1 MEKSHDISTLNSL
14 ITTTLD
20 SMKGY
25 ADACEQSDG
34 SHRELFDSMSRER
47 SQVASKLQAQ
57 VVALGGDPEDDSS
70 FTAAAHRTFMD
81 LRAALSGRDEEQ
93 VIKEVERGEDYI
105 KAKYEA
111 ALEDG
116 DLSAETRQV
125 IQIGYESAR
134 KGHDRVSA
142 IKHAMT

>member
-93 VIKEVERGEDYI
+93 VIKEVERG
-105 KAKYEA
+105 
-111 ALEDG
+111 
-116 DLSAETRQV
+116 
-125 IQIGYESAR
+125 
-134 KGHDRVSA
+134 
-142 IKHAMT
+142 

>member
-1 MEKSHDISTLNSL
+1 MDKSHDITVLNTL
-14 ITTTLD
+14 IRTTLD

-57 VVALGGDPEDDSS
+57 VALLGGDPEDDSS

-81 LRAALSGRDEEQ
+81 LRAAISGRDEEQ
-93 VIKEVERGEDYI
+93 VIKEVERGEDYL

-111 ALEDG
+111 ALEDTE
-116 DLSAETRQV
+116 LSPETRQV
-125 IQIGYESAR
+125 VELAYQSVR
-134 KGHDRVSA
+134 KGHDTVSA

>member
-70 FTAAAHRTFMD
+70 FTAAAHRGFMNLKQAVMGD
-81 LRAALSGRDEEQ
+81 SDEA
-93 VIKEVERGEDYI
+93 VIEEVERGEDYL
-105 KAKYEA
+105 KAKFETA
-111 ALEDG
+111 MQDDKLSSTARGKLEQCFA
-116 DLSAETRQV
+116 SV
-125 IQIGYESAR
+125 R
-134 KGHDRVSA
+134 KGHDRASA
-142 IKHAMT
+142 MKHAMV

>member
-47 SQVASKLQAQ
+47 SPVASKLQAQ

-125 IQIGYESAR
+125 IQIGYESVR